1 MKKTVIAFFVIASLL
16 LSGCNAWLNSS
27 YASVVPHKE
36 QNMQPEEPL
45 EEPENYED
53 IVLIL
58 TNMIQYGQQKQTISM
73 KEMENGWEEYVD
85 EVVEYVQ
92 KVYPLGAYAV
102 SKIDY
107 EIGTSFGRS
116 ALAVEIVYHRSLA
129 EIDAVQN
136 AETPKQFADILYHAL
151 RTMKARVTV
160 CVENY
165 TETDFTQ
172 LVRDYAMRYPQYVM
186 EEPRISA
193 TMYPQS
199 GKDRVV
205 ELFFTYDTSRDALL
219 RMQEQVSLVF
229 SSSELYVSGESTT
242 IEKYGQLYFFLMI
255 NRHDYSVQT
264 SITPAYSLLHHGVGD
279 SKAVAT
285 VYAAM
290 CRQAGLNCE
299 TISGTRAGQAW
310 HWNIIKVNGRTYH
323 VDLLRCH
330 EQGRFF
336 YNTAGGMTD
345 YVWDYSA
352 Y

>member
-1 MKKTVIAFFVIASLL
+1 VKRAAIVISVLVVFLL
-16 LSGCNAWLNSS
+16 TGCNSWMNGS
-27 YASVVPHKE
+27 YTSVVPHKE
-36 QNMQPEEPL
+36 QNVQPEESL

-58 TNMIQYGQQKQTISM
+58 TNMVEYGQQRQTISM
-73 KEMENGWEEYVD
+73 VEMEEGWEEYLD
-85 EVVEYVQ
+85 EAVEYVH

-102 SKIDY
+102 SEIDY
-107 EIGTSFGRS
+107 EIGTSFGRP
-116 ALAVEIVYHRSLA
+116 ALAVEIKYHRNIA
-129 EIDAVQN
+129 EIDAVLEAQSPR
-136 AETPKQFADILYHAL
+136 EFADVVYHAL
-151 RTMKARVTV
+151 RTMTARVAV
-160 CVENY
+160 YVENY
-165 TETDFTQ
+165 TETDLTQ
-172 LVRDYAMRYPQYVM
+172 LVQDYAMRYPQFVM
-186 EEPRISA
+186 EEPRVSA
-193 TMYPQS
+193 TMYPQD

-205 ELFFTYDTSRDALL
+205 ELYFTYGTGRDSLL

-229 SSSELYVSGESTT
+229 TSSELYVSGESTT
-242 IEKYGQLYFFLMI
+242 MEKYGQLYYFLMI

-264 SITPAYSLLHHGVGD
+264 SITPAYSLLLHGVGD

-299 TISGTRAGQAW
+299 TISGARSGQAW
-310 HWNIIKVNGRTYH
+310 YWNIIKVNGRTYH

-336 YNTAGGMTD
+336 YNVASEMTD
-345 YVWDYSA
+345 YVWDYSE

>member
-1 MKKTVIAFFVIASLL
+1 MRRSMIALLAAAALL
-16 LSGCNAWLNSS
+16 LSGCNAWLNGS

-53 IVLIL
+53 ILSIL

-73 KEMENGWEEYVD
+73 EEMEEGWEEYVD
-85 EVVEYVQ
+85 DVVEYVQ

-107 EIGTSFGRS
+107 EIGTSFGRT
-116 ALAVEIVYHRSLA
+116 ALAVEITYYRSLA

-136 AETPKQFADILYHAL
+136 AETSKQFADILHHAL
-151 RTMKARVTV
+151 RTMKARVAV
-160 CVENY
+160 YVKNY
-165 TETDFTQ
+165 METDFTQ

-186 EEPRISA
+186 EEPRVSA
-193 TMYPQS
+193 TMYPQT
-199 GKDRVV
+199 GNDRVV
-205 ELFFTYDTSRDALL
+205 ELFFTYDTGSDALL

-229 SSSELYVSGESTT
+229 SSSELYVSSESTT
-242 IEKYGQLYFFLMI
+242 MEKYGQLYYFLMI

-264 SITPAYSLLHHGVGD
+264 SITPAYSLLLHGVGD

-299 TISGTRAGQAW
+299 TISGTRSGQAW
-310 HWNIIKVNGRTYH
+310 HWNIIKVSGRTYH

-336 YNTAGGMTD
+336 YKTAGEMTD

>member
-1 MKKTVIAFFVIASLL
+1 MKKTVIAFFVIAALL
-16 LSGCNAWLNSS
+16 LSGCNSWMNGS

-53 IVLIL
+53 ILLIL

-73 KEMENGWEEYVD
+73 EEMEEGWQEYMD
-85 EVVEYVQ
+85 EVVDYV
-92 KVYPLGAYAV
+92 KNVYPLGAYAV

-116 ALAVEIVYHRSLA
+116 ALAVEITYHRSIA
-129 EIDAVQN
+129 QIDAVQE
-136 AETPKQFADILYHAL
+136 AETPEQLADILHHAL
-151 RTMKARVTV
+151 RTMKDHVAV

-165 TETDFTQ
+165 QETDFAQ
-172 LVRDYAMRYPQYVM
+172 LVRDYGMHYPQYVM
-186 EEPRISA
+186 EEPRVSV
-193 TMYPQS
+193 TMYPQD
-199 GKDRVV
+199 GKDRVI
-205 ELFFTYDTSRDALL
+205 ELFFTYDTGRDALL
-219 RMQEQVSLVF
+219 RMQEQVSIVF

-242 IEKYGQLYFFLMI
+242 MEKYGQLYYFLMI

-264 SITPAYSLLHHGVGD
+264 SITPAYSLLLHGVGD

-299 TISGTRAGQAW
+299 TISGTRSGQAW
-310 HWNIIKVNGRTYH
+310 YWNIIRVNGSTYH

-336 YNTAGGMTD
+336 YNTAEKMTD